1 MLRVSNVDEII
12 AVVGEREEAASV
24 EEYLRKFVTVES
36 KYEDFPLEEIGMD
49 WATFSQFML
58 QKVSTWTTED
68 REYLY
73 DNWYVVFD
81 GNLYHF
87 EKGAQCLHGVVE
99 YRSMIKE
106 HGVVAL
112 KCLRE
117 FMSYSG
123 GYFMQTKGVVEIL
136 FESK

>member
-12 AVVGEREEAASV
+12 AVVGEREEAANV
-24 EEYLRKFVTVES
+24 EEYLRKFVSVE
-36 KYEDFPLEEIGMD
+36 YEDFPLEEIAMD

-58 QKVSTWTTED
+58 KVSNWTTED

-106 HGVVAL
+106 PGVVAL
-112 KCLRE
+112 KCLRK

-123 GYFMQTKGVVEIL
+123 GCFMQTEGVVEIL

>member
-1 MLRVSNVDEII
+1 MLRVSNIDEVI
-12 AVVGEREEAASV
+12 AVVGEREEAANV

-36 KYEDFPLEEIGMD
+36 RFDDFPLEEIGMD

-58 QKVSTWTTED
+58 QKVSNWTTAD

-87 EKGAQCLHGVVE
+87 EKGAQGIHSVVE
-99 YRSMIKE
+99 YRSLIKE
-106 HGVVAL
+106 AGVVAL

>member
-1 MLRVSNVDEII
+1 MLKVSNVDEII
-12 AVVGEREEAASV
+12 AVVGEREKEASV
-24 EEYLRKFVTVES
+24 EEYLRKFVTVEE
-36 KYEDFPLEEIGMD
+36 YGDFPLDEIGMD

-87 EKGAQCLHGVVE
+87 EKGAQYLHGVVE

-106 HGVVAL
+106 PGVVAL

-123 GYFMQTKGVVEIL
+123 GYFMQTEGVVEIL